1 MRPFLYVARKA
12 PAYLKEGYRR
22 STNKTVVGRARS
34 GEVSLKGL
42 VAHTEDWEGRVA
54 AEAAPNAIHLIRD
67 PDGTVRKMTFQE
79 MVDHGR
85 FIVGRG
91 PKGVREL

>member
-1 MRPFLYVARKA
+1 MRPYLYVARRTS
-12 PAYLKEGYRR
+12 YLKEGYKDRKRR
-22 STNKTVVGRARS
+22 TVEGRARS
-34 GEVSLKGL
+34 GEVSPKGL
-42 VAHTEDWEGRVA
+42 VAHTEDWEGRIA
-54 AEAAPNAIHLIRD
+54 AEVAPNALHLIRD